1 MKISTV
7 HALAAC
13 ALALLPATYAGPT
26 SAQRTDEYP
35 TKPIRIVVPFA
46 PGGPIDVLGR
56 LVTAKASEALGVS
69 VLIDNRPGANGL
81 IGTELVAR
89 SPKDGYT
96 LLYTTGSH
104 AANATMYRK
113 LPYDSVRDFA
123 PITQLA
129 RAYGQILVVHPSVP
143 AKNVKELIALAKAR
157 PGKLNYASAGVGNA
171 THMAGAFL
179 FSVANVDVIHVPYKG
194 GGPAMNDVLSG
205 QIEMMFVAS
214 AQGMPFIKA
223 GRIRALGISGPKRLP
238 LLPDVPTFEE
248 SGYRDVV
255 FTGWHGWWA
264 PAGTPR
270 ERMNRIQ
277 GEVARIMHSSE
288 MKQRLDDLG
297 LVPVAS
303 TPEEFA
309 KFVEREIALHARI
322 AKAAKMEP
330 Q

>member
-1 MKISTV
+1 MNTSLLCR
-7 HALAAC
+7 LAAC
-13 ALALLPATYAGPT
+13 LLAVLPSLWAAPAV
-26 SAQRTDEYP
+26 AQRSDDYP
-35 TKPIRIVVPFA
+35 TKPIRIIVPFT

-56 LVTAKASEALGVS
+56 LVTARLSETLGVS

-81 IGTELVAR
+81 VGTELVAR
-89 SPKDGYT
+89 APKDAYT

-104 AANATMYRK
+104 AANATMYLK

-129 RAYGQILVVHPSVP
+129 RAYGQILVVHPAVP

-179 FSVANVDVIHVPYKG
+179 FSVAHVDVVHVPYKG

-205 QIEMMFVAS
+205 QVEMMFVAS

-223 GRIRALGISGPKRLP
+223 GRVRALGISGPQRLP

-248 SGYRDVV
+248 SGYRGVV

-270 ERMNRIQ
+270 ERVMRIQ
-277 GEVARIMHSSE
+277 GEVAKIMHSADT
-288 MKQRLDDLG
+288 KARLDDLG

-303 TPEEFA
+303 TPDEFA

>member
-1 MKISTV
+1 M
-7 HALAAC
+7 A
-13 ALALLPATYAGPT
+13 
-26 SAQRTDEYP
+26 AQRTDDYP
-35 TKPIRIVVPFA
+35 AKPIRIVVPFA

-56 LVTAKASEALGVS
+56 LVTTKLSEALGVS

-96 LLYTTGSH
+96 ILYTTGSH

-129 RAYGQILVVHPSVP
+129 RAYGQILVIHPSVP
-143 AKNVKELIALAKAR
+143 ARNVKELIALAKGR

-179 FSVANVDVIHVPYKG
+179 FSAADVDVVHVPYKG

-223 GRIRALGISGPKRLP
+223 GRVRALGISGPKRLP

-270 ERMNRIQ
+270 ERINRIQ
-277 GEVARIMHSSE
+277 SEVARIMHSSE
-288 MKQRLDDLG
+288 MKPRLDDLG

-303 TPEEFA
+303 APDEFA